1 MVVTMLCT
9 VASRSWVAVTEMGF
23 SPSIPTLQVFPTYDT
38 SNHVHGAYRMHR
50 GEQYVWWRLVH
61 TQRIKLISLDVQHH

>member
-38 SNHVHGAYRMHR
+38 SNHVGLTECTEVNSMFGGDWYILK
-50 GEQYVWWRLVH
+50 E
-61 TQRIKLISLDVQHH
+61 SN